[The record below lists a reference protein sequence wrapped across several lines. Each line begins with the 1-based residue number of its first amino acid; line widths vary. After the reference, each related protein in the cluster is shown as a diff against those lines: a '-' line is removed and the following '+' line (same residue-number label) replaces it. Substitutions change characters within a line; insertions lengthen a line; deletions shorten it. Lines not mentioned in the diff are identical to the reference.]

1 MIKAELKR
9 ILQAVVLISILLY
22 GIMYYIVSDVDVNQ
36 YNFVKCVECVFN
48 YRLFIGVYSLIF
60 LFVICM
66 YLKRAVVVEK
76 IIKLSDIDDY
86 IWFLEKK
93 LMMISAGYSAIIT
106 ILWGEIS
113 INLFGLGKID
123 SLMLFKMFITQFVG
137 WLLLSS
143 LSLLV
148 MFIFVKPVITFAIL
162 EALTILLNFRFDL
175 SKSGKLDYFQVREY
189 MYGFMNQ
196 GLYINLAKTFF
207 YFGCIVVIYVVTVK
221 IAQKR
226 DFLAGKARVNNE

>member
-86 IWFLEKK
+86 ILFLEKK
-93 LMMISAGYSAIIT
+93 
-106 ILWGEIS
+106 
-113 INLFGLGKID
+113 
-123 SLMLFKMFITQFVG
+123 
-137 WLLLSS
+137 
-143 LSLLV
+143 
-148 MFIFVKPVITFAIL
+148 
-162 EALTILLNFRFDL
+162 
-175 SKSGKLDYFQVREY
+175 
-189 MYGFMNQ
+189 
-196 GLYINLAKTFF
+196 
-207 YFGCIVVIYVVTVK
+207 
-221 IAQKR
+221 
-226 DFLAGKARVNNE
+226 